1 MLAKTVIE
9 KIFPFTVVCEEKNFP
24 FTLFLT
30 VFYYKSLNLELFTIS
45 HPKRAPYYPWSRMRV
60 GSLGFGCPVFFMNL
74 AQICEILKKSMKK
87 DLHTRLEMDPK
98 I

>member
-9 KIFPFTVVCEEKNFP
+9 KIFPFTLF

-30 VFYYKSLNLELFTIS
+30 VFLTVFYHKSLNLELFAIS

-87 DLHTRLEMDPK
+87 DLHTWLEMDPK